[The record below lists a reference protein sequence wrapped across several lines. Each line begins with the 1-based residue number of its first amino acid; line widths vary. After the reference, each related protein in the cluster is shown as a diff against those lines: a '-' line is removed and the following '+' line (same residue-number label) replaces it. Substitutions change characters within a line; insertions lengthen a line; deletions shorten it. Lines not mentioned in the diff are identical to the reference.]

1 MSTEFLGKHAH
12 SSLPHTGEPNTYQE
26 NELGTV
32 VYEINS
38 TRKRH
43 EYNAVDKSHRR
54 EAKKEKSDIKWSTL
68 PNFNY
73 PRRKQLQSILG

>member
-1 MSTEFLGKHAH
+1 MLIAACPTLGSQTPIKRKK
-12 SSLPHTGEPNTYQE
+12 E